1 MYAPRVGV
9 CLPRWLQFLTNLG
22 LYLVDVSNLLLVD
35 DDDFVRG
42 ALTRALNRAGGFT
55 VIPAENGRRALELLA
70 TEPVDA
76 ILTDLQMPVMD
87 GLTLLTELL
96 EKEINKPVAVM
107 TGQHINAE
115 LRRRLQSYGIAAV
128 FTKPVDLML
137 LTDELQ
143 RVLDPKAVGRIA
155 GITLFGLLQ
164 LLEVEKKSGLV
175 LVEAEQREG
184 RLYFDEGTFV
194 HAHTKVLDGLDAAYE
209 ILAWPDPTV
218 EIFYK
223 RRARQRTVREPLQ
236 HVLME
241 AARLLDESGRSSA
254 AAPAVAPAAPP
265 ATLDA
270 EPILAQV
277 LTIEGALGAALVN
290 ATTGAVVG
298 QHAAARPLDMSRMA
312 TIAQDLVQAALRL
325 RDGIE
330 DIMITVDSQYH
341 VLRPLGASGVFV
353 HLILDRDRASL
364 GMARQ
369 QLAKIARTVIP

>member
-1 MYAPRVGV
+1 
-9 CLPRWLQFLTNLG
+9 
-22 LYLVDVSNLLLVD
+22 VSNLLLVD

-42 ALTRALNRAGGFT
+42 ALSRALNRAGGFT
-55 VIPAENGRRALELLA
+55 VIPAEHGQRALELLA
-70 TEPVDA
+70 TEHVDA

-87 GLTLLTELL
+87 GLTLLTQLF
-96 EKEINKPVAVM
+96 EKEIRLPVAVM

-115 LRRRLQSYGIAAV
+115 LRHRLQTYGIAAV
-128 FTKPVDLML
+128 FTKPVDVVL
-137 LTDELQ
+137 LADELQ

-175 LVEAEQREG
+175 LVEASQREG

-194 HAHTKVLDGLDAAYE
+194 HAHTRLLEGLDAAYE
-209 ILAWPDPTV
+209 ILGWPDPSV

-241 AARLLDESGRSSA
+241 AARLLDESGRSS
-254 AAPAVAPAAPP
+254 VAEHFPAPP
-265 ATLDA
+265 LPHQELDA
-270 EPILAQV
+270 ETILADV
-277 LTIEGALGAALVN
+277 LKIEGVLGAALV
-290 ATTGAVVG
+290 
-298 QHAAARPLDMSRMA
+298 HAANGTILGQLAVSRGIDMTQTAKIAR
-312 TIAQDLVQAALRL
+312 DLVQAALRL

-330 DIMITVDSQYH
+330 DIMITVDTQYH
-341 VLRPLGASGVFV
+341 VLRPLGASEDIFV
-353 HLILDRDRASL
+353 HLVLDRDRSSL

-369 QLAKIARTVIP
+369 QLAKLARSIPT